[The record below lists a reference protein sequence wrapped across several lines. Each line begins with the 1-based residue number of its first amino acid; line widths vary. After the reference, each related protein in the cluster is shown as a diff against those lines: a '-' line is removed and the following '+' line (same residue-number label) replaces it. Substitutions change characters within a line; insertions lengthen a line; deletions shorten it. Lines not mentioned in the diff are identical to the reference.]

1 MIVDTVPGVAEQ
13 KEHVTTVG
21 NFVVPDLV
29 SDSDLA
35 FVTFP
40 PPPPK
45 PPESE
50 LSALSHGS
58 SQTTTPHLFKS
69 LENHSTPSK
78 PPKPPDCVSF
88 LISPSPPI
96 SDTTAKTDHYS
107 IWLSELNSQGI
118 SCDEYCLNGA
128 YGFCNI
134 KGAPICK
141 CWNSF
146 EPMFLHECK
155 MVEWSDV
162 CVKKNWQ
169 VCKHFTRITLPHIAS
184 SLKCIQLCLL
194 CIQHLNL
201 MNNEIAIPTYNNVK
215 KVYKYCWN
223 GEAHI
228 YIFHLALEYGYTINV
243 TTKLVVY
250 GYSVVLFKVLIGK
263 NIHDPDE
270 CENSTLFNIG
280 IASTTIVIFID
291 HEDKIIFRGVG
302 NGMIYFVLV
311 QCLLTNMLYY
321 EEIICD
327 ITNIEV
333 EKWGKTMHRRIN
345 SDDDTLTSNWN
356 DLLADNIQDLE
367 PKAADP
373 ISKSSSQFSAG
384 HQSQGHQQLPA
395 LSGENNVGVAP
406 SSSANSAPAKP
417 RMRWTPELHEAFVE
431 AVTQLGGSER
441 ATPKGVLKLMKVE
454 GLTIYHVKSHL
465 QKYRTARYRPE
476 SSEGVA
482 EKKLSPIEDISSLDL
497 KTGIEITQALRLQME
512 VQKRLHEQLEV

>member
-96 SDTTAKTDHYS
+96 SDTTAKTVADGLDSVLYPQEPTIPIQCHCLCLLYLGLLFCNSWKDHYS

-169 VCKHFTRITLPHIAS
+169 LHLERFELEFPILELGFPSPRRDNTSNADLLNKTIKDVKELIFSKKDNMHYMRADIVYF
-184 SLKCIQLCLL
+184 LKSGQDNDARL
-194 CIQHLNL
+194 
-201 MNNEIAIPTYNNVK
+201 
-215 KVYKYCWN
+215 
-223 GEAHI
+223 
-228 YIFHLALEYGYTINV
+228 
-243 TTKLVVY
+243 
-250 GYSVVLFKVLIGK
+250 KVL
-263 NIHDPDE
+263 N
-270 CENSTLFNIG
+270 
-280 IASTTIVIFID
+280 FID
-291 HEDKIIFRGVG
+291 QKNLIR
-302 NGMIYFVLV
+302 VLENV
-311 QCLLTNMLYY
+311 ITFCKLIDRRLPSIDC
-321 EEIICD
+321 EPICPCHASID
-327 ITNIEV
+327 
-333 EKWGKTMHRRIN
+333 
-345 SDDDTLTSNWN
+345 
-356 DLLADNIQDLE
+356 
-367 PKAADP
+367 
-373 ISKSSSQFSAG
+373 
-384 HQSQGHQQLPA
+384 QSQ
-395 LSGENNVGVAP
+395 
-406 SSSANSAPAKP
+406 
-417 RMRWTPELHEAFVE
+417 
-431 AVTQLGGSER
+431 
-441 ATPKGVLKLMKVE
+441 
-454 GLTIYHVKSHL
+454 
-465 QKYRTARYRPE
+465 
-476 SSEGVA
+476 
-482 EKKLSPIEDISSLDL
+482 
-497 KTGIEITQALRLQME
+497 
-512 VQKRLHEQLEV
+512 